1 MKGIVLA
8 GGAGTRLFPLTIS
21 VSKQLLPVYDKP
33 MIFYPI
39 SVLMLAGIREI
50 LIITTPQDQ
59 PLFKKL
65 LGDGSY
71 LGCSFEY
78 AIQEEPNGLAEAF
91 IIGADFIGADKVALV
106 LGDNIFYGN
115 GLSKML
121 QSRSAIEGAAIF
133 GYPVRDPERFGVVSF
148 DDNHKV
154 ISIEEKPQE
163 PKSNY
168 AVPGLY
174 FYDNRVVAIARSI
187 KPSARGEKEIT
198 AINKAYL
205 DLGELQVGLMSRGMS
220 WFDTGTVD
228 SLDDATEFIR
238 VIQRSQSMMIA
249 CLEEIAYRMGW
260 ISYEDLK
267 NAASRYGK
275 GAYAAYINSL

>member
-8 GGAGTRLFPLTIS
+8 GGAGTRLYPLTIS

-59 PLFKKL
+59 DLFKKL

-78 AIQEEPNGLAEAF
+78 AVQAEPNGLAEAF
-91 IIGADFIGADKVALV
+91 IIGADFIGNDKVALV

-115 GLSKML
+115 GLSKVL
-121 QSRSAIEGAAIF
+121 QSKTDITGGAVFA
-133 GYPVRDPERFGVVSF
+133 YPVRDPERFGVVEF
-148 DDNHKV
+148 DSNHKA
-154 ISIEEKPQE
+154 ISIEEKPIK
-163 PKSNY
+163 PKSSY

-174 FYDNRVVAIARSI
+174 FYDNRVVDIARSI

-198 AINKAYL
+198 AINQAYL
-205 DLGELQVGLMSRGMS
+205 EMGELEVGVMSRGMS

-228 SLDDATEFIR
+228 ALDDATEFIR
-238 VIQRSQSMMIA
+238 VVQRNQSVMIA
-249 CLEEIAYRMGW
+249 CLEEIAYRMEW
-260 ISYEDLK
+260 ISYDNFK
-267 NAASRYGK
+267 KSSSRYGK